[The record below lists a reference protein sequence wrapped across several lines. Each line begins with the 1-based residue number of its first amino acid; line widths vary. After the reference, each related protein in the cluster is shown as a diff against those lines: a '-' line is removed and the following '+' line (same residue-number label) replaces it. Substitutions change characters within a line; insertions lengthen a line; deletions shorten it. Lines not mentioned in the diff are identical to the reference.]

1 MKDLFTASEK
11 LLIYRSSTTLTY
23 LFHNNNESFI

>member
-1 MKDLFTASEK
+1 MYLFTASEK

-23 LFHNNNESFI
+23 LFHNNESFI